1 LKPIKVIILNSKSAP
16 YTLWVKTVTL
26 RGLAILLRELA
37 NTNAEIRYEAC
48 GAYCELGDEQVV
60 TYLIELV
67 NDSDTEVQ
75 LAAIRALGKIG
86 GIEAEECLKRCLNDS
101 SELVQQTA
109 EKALNEL
116 GAEED
121 PLSLKFNTFDT

>member
-1 LKPIKVIILNSKSAP
+1 M
-16 YTLWVKTVTL
+16 TL

-48 GAYCELGDEQVV
+48 GACCELGDEQAV

-67 NDSDTEVQ
+67 NDSDTEVVQ